1 MKKKIGFAGVMA
13 AFVLVSP
20 NMVSGSTSLPGG
32 NGNAGFYMAAD
43 AGVNLASDMTIS
55 PRKIIGGPVPV
66 YIPGLAIPMS
76 TGSRVDISSG
86 YAFKLSDQFTLAPE
100 VEAGFIYNQF
110 SDFDGLGSHCYMQ
123 VPLMANVVLN
133 WHFAPGWAVYAG
145 GGAGSDYSWVNNI
158 VIGGASLGKRAEGE
172 FDFAWQGMAGIRYAF
187 GSSEVGLGY
196 KYLAVQPFGFET
208 MGNNAIFLSYT
219 FHF

>member
-1 MKKKIGFAGVMA
+1 MKKNKSGFAGAMA
-13 AFVLVSP
+13 ALVLVSP
-20 NMVSGSTSLPGG
+20 NMVSGSTPLPGG

-43 AGVNLASDMTIS
+43 AGVNLASDLTAS
-55 PRKIIGGPVPV
+55 PSGHFSGR
-66 YIPGLAIPMS
+66 AIPVD

-100 VEAGFIYNQF
+100 VEAGFICNQIPYVY
-110 SDFDGLGSHCYMQ
+110 GSGSVNYMQ
-123 VPLMANVVLN
+123 VPLMANAVLN
-133 WHFAPGWAVYAG
+133 WHFTRRWGAYVG
-145 GGAGSDYSWVNNI
+145 GGAGADYCWTSSRN
-158 VIGGASLGKRAEGE
+158 IGGVGLGQRSEGE

-196 KYLAVQPFGFET
+196 KYLAVQPFGFQT
-208 MGNNAIFLSYT
+208 QGNNTIFLSYT